1 MALFET
7 QLVLKSDLDDLRKVE
22 TVIDDL
28 NAAAD
33 LGEEKY
39 PNLLIAVTEAFN
51 NAVLHGNKHDLTK
64 KVTITAE
71 AFSEGV
77 VFKVADEG
85 EGFDFDNLPDPTDPE
100 NLEKF
105 NGRGVFLMNNLADA
119 VEFNEIGNEVTL
131 KFLK

>member
-7 QLVLKSDLDDLRKVE
+7 QLVLNSDLEDLRKVE

-33 LGEEKY
+33 LGDEKY

-51 NAVLHGNKHDLTK
+51 NAVLHGNKHDANK
-64 KVTITAE
+64 KITVSAE
-71 AFSEGV
+71 AFNEGV

-85 EGFDFDNLPDPTDPE
+85 EGFDYNNLPDPTDPV
-100 NLEKF
+100 NIEKF
-105 NGRGVFLMNNLADA
+105 NGRGVFLMNNLADS
-119 VEFNEIGNEVTL
+119 VEFNETGNEVTL